1 MLRLQIL
8 PIMENRTKFIKTSFK
23 LTNFGKRNALLRLC
37 QRSTVDINGM
47 QLRGRRGVTIARDD
61 SHGVAQGA
69 IHYPSM
75 PSVTHDGLGKDP
87 QRPDPPLWRAAGG
100 VCRRDA
106 FA

>member
-1 MLRLQIL
+1 M
-8 PIMENRTKFIKTSFK
+8 PIA
-23 LTNFGKRNALLRLC
+23 G
-37 QRSTVDINGM
+37 
-47 QLRGRRGVTIARDD
+47 DD

-69 IHYPSM
+69 IRYPSV

-100 VCRRDA
+100 VCRRDV